1 MYCIYSKNRHPCVL
15 CVHNQVQL
23 FVILWTVAQQTPLS
37 MGFSRQEYWIGLP
50 FPPPGD
56 LPDPGIQSWALEFTA
71 LAGGFVTISTTW
83 DSESEV
89 AQQCPVLHDPMDCSL
104 PGFSIPGIFQTR
116 ILEWVVIS
124 FSRGSSRPRDR
135 TLLSGTI
142 GRLPS
147 EPPGKLLLRE
157 KSAKIFQGTEV
168 MIKLALCFP

>member
-37 MGFSRQEYWIGLP
+37 MEFSRQEYWIGLP

-89 AQQCPVLHDPMDCSL
+89 AQ
-104 PGFSIPGIFQTR
+104 
-116 ILEWVVIS
+116 
-124 FSRGSSRPRDR
+124 
-135 TLLSGTI
+135 
-142 GRLPS
+142 
-147 EPPGKLLLRE
+147 
-157 KSAKIFQGTEV
+157 
-168 MIKLALCFP
+168 